1 MKDFGTFDTL
11 TNEEDTIYS
20 RLAVIR
26 RELDRLD
33 LEQNEAQQDI
43 KMWRNKML
51 DDKFK
56 VKFWLVVTL
65 VLSIGALPWHLI
77 FLYAVPPGYYFIYA
91 KLFSILATFLYLL
104 ETFMFLPVV
113 LICFVIFL
121 VWLVLHTLRNKNK
134 DGIIKLAELMG
145 VQNRHV
151 LIDEQRV
158 IVGKTAK
165 EMEALKEEEAKLQR
179 RLESI
184 RREKEA

>member
-1 MKDFGTFDTL
+1 MKDFGTFDKL
-11 TNEEDTIYS
+11 TDEEDTIYN

-56 VKFWLVVTL
+56 VKFWLVATL

-77 FLYAVPPGYYFIYA
+77 FLYAVPSGYDFIYA
-91 KLFSILATFLYLL
+91 KLFSILATFFYLV

-113 LICFVIFL
+113 LVCFVTFL
-121 VWLVLHTLRNKNK
+121 VWVGLNLLRNHKSERV
-134 DGIIKLAELMG
+134 IRLAENMG
-145 VQNRHV
+145 IENRNV
-151 LIDEQRV
+151 LIAEQKSL
-158 IVGKTAK
+158 IGNKAK
-165 EMEALKEEEAKLQR
+165 AEEQLKEEENKLKM
-179 RLESI
+179 RLDSI
-184 RREKEA
+184 RRERL